1 MVPQSMLLAVTSPCR
16 RMREPH
22 MLSLFVRELPIT
34 TAMPLDAAAYC
45 ADCEA
50 VFDVRR
56 NRTCPACASSTMVPV
71 SSLINKS
78 SLLAQPC
85 R

>member
-1 MVPQSMLLAVTSPCR
+1 MA
-16 RMREPH
+16 
-22 MLSLFVRELPIT
+22 SLFARESPIAV
-34 TAMPLDAAAYC
+34 AMPLDAAAYC

-50 VFDVRR
+50 VFDMRR
-56 NRTCPACASSTMVPV
+56 NRACPACSSSTMVPV